1 MRSNFSFNWQE
12 DRRAS
17 FYVEYVNLETIFY
30 IIIDEWNTLSYS
42 TAGHGRVFGIRYV
55 QTLREPSTRT
65 GFWTSWYIETYLWL
79 LMTRL
84 LGRRVWFNQAGKYV
98 LLYQICIGVEIYL
111 IIYFLASQN
120 WKTISSRGIGG
131 RECLPSSILSL
142 WELTLNLVRARWCF
156 LFLMYSD
163 YSPKVISLVLGQS
176 IRRHCPGASG
186 TILKYAS
193 EYPMLIQ

>member
-55 QTLREPSTRT
+55 ETLREPSTRT

-84 LGRRVWFNQAGKYV
+84 LGRGVWFNQAGKYV

-111 IIYFLASQN
+111 IIYFSGITKLKN
-120 WKTISSRGIGG
+120 YFISWYRWSRVSAKFNIEFVGADPQSGKSP
-131 RECLPSSILSL
+131 LM
-142 WELTLNLVRARWCF
+142 F
-156 LFLMYSD
+156 LIPD
-163 YSPKVISLVLGQS
+163 V
-176 IRRHCPGASG
+176 
-186 TILKYAS
+186 
-193 EYPMLIQ
+193 